1 MHLLQQLICPEDQN
15 EDEFKLKFTCLICS
29 GFARQIFEKPSKST
43 CSHVTCTMCVIRKFQ
58 VGQLPVNNC
67 LLCGQ
72 PHLDYLKI
80 CQQYEKEVEKCKFK
94 CHFARLGCPE
104 TFTIKELDDQILNT
118 HQESC
123 CLHLLKSKNENEDY
137 LLDFIGNKITNIK
150 YDIRADVYYSESIN
164 LLSINTFNSPNF
176 QFQIKL
182 INYSL
187 FWTRNLVIKIDNGSL
202 DLKLIPYNSNAYSTK
217 ITVMAHNM
225 LDKSRSYYTFEFKE
239 DSEMRRIL
247 GIHNISKMQFVLIET
262 VSNSQVVQLHI

>member
-1 MHLLQQLICPEDQN
+1 MHLIDQLICPENQK
-15 EDEFKLKFTCLICS
+15 EDEFKVKFTCLMCS

-43 CSHVTCTMCVIRKFQ
+43 CNHVTCTMCVIRKFQ

-94 CHFARLGCPE
+94 CHFASMGCLD
-104 TFTIKELDDQILNT
+104 TFTIKELDNQLLNN

-123 CLHLLKSKNENEDY
+123 CLQLLKSKIPNEDY
-137 LLDFIGNKITNIK
+137 LLEFIARKITNIK
-150 YDIRADVYYSESIN
+150 YDVRSDVYYSEPIN
-164 LLSINTFNSPNF
+164 LLSVSTLNSSNF

-187 FWTRNLVIKIDNGSL
+187 FWTRHLEIKMDNGSL
-202 DLKLIPYNSNAYSTK
+202 DLKLVPYNTNAYSTK
-217 ITVMAHNM
+217 ITVMTVNM
-225 LDKSRSYYTFEFKE
+225 LDKSRSYYTFDFKE
-239 DSEMRRIL
+239 ESEMKHIF
-247 GIHNISKMQFVLIET
+247 GIHNVSKMQFVLVET
-262 VSNSQVVQLHI
+262 VHNSQVTELHI